1 MAQLRLSSSRVFAKA
16 FNGGVTCMDL
26 DKVEDRFLLSGGADT
41 TLALFDTHT
50 GSSDQTVATM
60 KPLFSLRRQNSPHAH
75 KFMVSAVAWYP
86 VDTGLFVTGSH
97 DCFAKVWDTNA
108 GEVVTAFQLP
118 KKVTSVA
125 MSHVSTSHCL
135 IACGC
140 EDTNLRLCDPTSGA
154 ITHVFHGH
162 RDAIW
167 VTAWA
172 THAEY
177 EVLSGDGAGQ
187 VRVWDVRRA
196 GCRAVLDQYATK
208 RPARGAP
215 GGSAELDAPPPYV
228 PMSKKQRR
236 GLVGSAGSLA
246 GSASAPALLATD
258 ELPPGSPGAVA
269 AAGRMKES
277 ALRAHS
283 GGITALLPCPDGL
296 SLLTAGTDGR
306 MRLWDAASRVNKLV
320 GYEGTHNRA
329 LRARTIAVTEDARV
343 VFYPTGSSIN
353 VYEVESGRLLSGLQ
367 GGHTESI
374 NCVQYN
380 PATGELYS
388 GANDQKIAVW
398 SFAGLDTPVDEFG
411 EEDGAVGEGG
421 GGRQQEDRGGGGV
434 RGYY

>member
-1 MAQLRLSSSRVFAKA
+1 MSQLRLSDSRTFANNA
-16 FNGGVTCMDL
+16 FQGGVTCMDL
-26 DKVEDRFLLSGGADT
+26 DKVEDRFLLAGGADT

-50 GSSDQTVATM
+50 GSEQAVTTM

-75 KFMVSAVAWYP
+75 KFMVSSVAWYP

-108 GEVVTAFQLP
+108 AEVVASFQLP

-125 MSHVSTSHCL
+125 MSYVSTSHCL

-162 RDAIW
+162 RESIW
-167 VTAWA
+167 VAAWA

-177 EVLSGDGAGQ
+177 ELLSGDGAGQ

-196 GCRAVLDQYATK
+196 GCRAVLDQYATQ
-208 RPARGAP
+208 RPARGPP
-215 GGSAELDAPPPYV
+215 GGSAELDAPPPFV
-228 PMSKKQRR
+228 PAPKKQRR
-236 GLVGSAGSLA
+236 GLGGWTGSLA
-246 GSASAPALLATD
+246 GSASAPALLAAD
-258 ELPPGSPGAVA
+258 DMPPGSPGAVA

-277 ALRAHS
+277 ALRAHR
-283 GGITALLPCPDGL
+283 GGVTALLPCPDGL

-306 MRLWDAASRVNKLV
+306 MRLWDAASRINRLV

-329 LRARTIAVTEDARV
+329 LRARTIAVTEDARA

-353 VYEVESGRLLSGLQ
+353 VYEVDSGRLLAGLQ

-380 PATGELYS
+380 PAGELYS
-388 GANDQKIAVW
+388 GGNDHRIAVW
-398 SFAGLDTPVDEFG
+398 SLAGLDTPLDDVEDEG
-411 EEDGAVGEGG
+411 GAEGEGG
-421 GGRQQEDRGGGGV
+421 GGRQEDRGGGGGM

>member
-1 MAQLRLSSSRVFAKA
+1 MSY
-16 FNGGVTCMDL
+16 
-26 DKVEDRFLLSGGADT
+26 
-41 TLALFDTHT
+41 
-50 GSSDQTVATM
+50 
-60 KPLFSLRRQNSPHAH
+60 
-75 KFMVSAVAWYP
+75 VSA
-86 VDTGLFVTGSH
+86 
-97 DCFAKVWDTNA
+97 
-108 GEVVTAFQLP
+108 
-118 KKVTSVA
+118 
-125 MSHVSTSHCL
+125 SHCL

-196 GCRAVLDQYATK
+196 GCRAVLDQYATQ
-208 RPARGAP
+208 RPARGPP
-215 GGSAELDAPPPYV
+215 GGSAELDAPPPFV
-228 PMSKKQRR
+228 PASKKQRR
-236 GLVGSAGSLA
+236 GLGSLAGSLA

-283 GGITALLPCPDGL
+283 GGVTALLPCPDGL

-306 MRLWDAASRVNKLV
+306 MRLWDAASRTNRLV

-329 LRARTIAVTEDARV
+329 LRARTVAVTEDARV

-353 VYEVESGRLLSGLQ
+353 VYEVDNGRSLTGLQ

-388 GANDQKIAVW
+388 GANDKRIAVW
-398 SFAGLDTPVDEFG
+398 SFAGLDTPVDDVEDEGG
-411 EEDGAVGEGG
+411 EEGG
-421 GGRQQEDRGGGGV
+421 GGRGRQDDRGGGGM